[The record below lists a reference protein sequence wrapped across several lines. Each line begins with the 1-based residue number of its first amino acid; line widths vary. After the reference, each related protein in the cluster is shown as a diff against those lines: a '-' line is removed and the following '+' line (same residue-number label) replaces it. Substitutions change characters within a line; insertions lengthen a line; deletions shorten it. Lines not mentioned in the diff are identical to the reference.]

1 MSRHGDEKG
10 NYVGVGLSDL
20 DQFSDGSDCEDGN
33 PPPRISGSSS
43 TSNSRRG
50 DTYASQSVQRQRQML
65 QEQDEGLDMLA
76 QSAER
81 LGQLSMGINSELQGQ
96 NQILDDMDE
105 DFGQAAENLDIV
117 TRKTKEF
124 IAASGGTKNFA
135 IIVCLSLIV
144 VFLLILIIYF

>member
-81 LGQLSMGINSELQGQ
+81 LGQLSMGINSS
-96 NQILDDMDE
+96 
-105 DFGQAAENLDIV
+105 F
-117 TRKTKEF
+117 
-124 IAASGGTKNFA
+124 
-135 IIVCLSLIV
+135 CLV
-144 VFLLILIIYF
+144 KLL